1 MLESR
6 EVDKLTVTGGRFTE
20 ISSRESSNREKM
32 YLFNGPDVRRPSDGL
47 NFGGLA
53 YAFTPSLS
61 GSYFYAQ
68 LEDIYQQHY
77 VGLTHLADLGG
88 GYGLKTDL
96 RYFNNNEDGD
106 ALYGSIDNRSYG
118 MMTTLKKGGHAFGLA
133 YQRMLGDN
141 AFPTI
146 NGYVPQPY
154 LVNWSRVGYIK
165 PDEKSWQARYDYNFA
180 AWGLPGL
187 KFTTRYLK
195 GTNIDRGGN
204 LSDAAENERQLTLQ
218 YVIQDGPLK
227 NLGVEVGNVTAK
239 FTNAN
244 DWVENRVITTYTWK
258 FW

>member
-1 MLESR
+1 
-6 EVDKLTVTGGRFTE
+6 
-20 ISSRESSNREKM
+20 
-32 YLFNGPDVRRPSDGL
+32 
-47 NFGGLA
+47 
-53 YAFTPSLS
+53 
-61 GSYFYAQ
+61 
-68 LEDIYQQHY
+68 
-77 VGLTHLADLGG
+77 
-88 GYGLKTDL
+88 
-96 RYFNNNEDGD
+96 
-106 ALYGSIDNRSYG
+106 